1 MQSPVMIVVGT
12 LVIACAYHNHTC
24 CSLPLNDGNG
34 FELESEHKSEWQ
46 TTQLQ
51 RFFYQESPYCYL
63 EIYD

>member
-12 LVIACAYHNHTC
+12 VVIACAYHNHTC

-46 TTQLQ
+46 TTQLE
-51 RFFYQESPYCYL
+51 RFLSGISL
-63 EIYD
+63 LLSRDI